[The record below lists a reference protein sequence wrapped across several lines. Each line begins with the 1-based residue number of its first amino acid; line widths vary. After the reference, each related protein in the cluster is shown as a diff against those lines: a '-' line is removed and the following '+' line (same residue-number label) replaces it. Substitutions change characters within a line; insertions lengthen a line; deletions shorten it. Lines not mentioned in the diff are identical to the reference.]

1 MTWILYIDIRKY
13 NYSLYFP
20 GNIIEDDDSTAKYD
34 LSSGKFHVRITKE
47 TKGEHFPDLD
57 LLNKLLA
64 RRGEAPDESNK
75 TKKPLI
81 EVIGGDDDEQEQK
94 GEEMQ
99 EGKLKEDEKK
109 QQGYTINKISR
120 T

>member
-1 MTWILYIDIRKY
+1 MNIIYWHKKC

-64 RRGEAPDESNK
+64 RRGEAPDEPNK

-81 EVIGGDDDEQEQK
+81 EVIGGDDDEQHK
-94 GEEMQ
+94 GEEIQ
-99 EGKLKEDEKK
+99 EGKLKAKK
-109 QQGYTINKISR
+109 KKKG
-120 T
+120 